1 MPYLSISLIIQIALV
16 IHAIRNGKNIA
27 WVYFLIFVP
36 LIGSIAYVFVE
47 LIPELRS
54 SGHVRRGTEQL
65 GNIVNPGKQTR
76 ELESLYE
83 YSPTVENMRNLADEY
98 FRIGKTGDAAELYR
112 RCLSGP
118 LGPDP
123 YTQARLARTLLR
135 SGETAEALEMIQAAE
150 EHAPEDRTAEYALI
164 HGKILEAMERFDEA
178 EAFFRR
184 ASERGAEFEY
194 ASEFI
199 DYLIRRGRSEEARS
213 EFKTLED
220 RFRRLPGFSRKLNR
234 SWYHAARDAV
244 QRSGPR

>member
-178 EAFFRR
+178 EALFPKGFR
-184 ASERGAEFEY
+184 AGRGVR
-194 ASEFI
+194 I
-199 DYLIRRGRSEEARS
+199 
-213 EFKTLED
+213 
-220 RFRRLPGFSRKLNR
+220 RFRI
-234 SWYHAARDAV
+234 H
-244 QRSGPR
+244 